1 MKPFRRLPFE
11 PGAVADVHIREIR
24 QACGLG
30 CFAAASGSS
39 RGFRELKATRKRVI
53 LALVVVLAA
62 IGAMAAYQRRN
73 GKGVRVLTAKA
84 AVQDVVSKVTANGKI
99 QAENRVE
106 MSALVMGQIVNLAVH
121 EGDPVRKG
129 DFLLQIDRNRAAADE
144 AGSNAALKA
153 SLADRDSARTAM
165 EQAQRDFERAERNF
179 QARIAAEADFQKTR
193 STYESARSALEAA
206 QNRVDQTR
214 AGLSANRDTLSKTTV
229 RAPLDGV
236 VTTLRVKAGEVTV
249 IGTMN
254 NPGTQLLTISDMSS
268 VHAVV
273 MVDETD
279 TPLVRLGQKALVQ
292 IDAYPGRTF
301 EGRVVEVGHSPI
313 LKDDADLQ
321 GLTTTSDAINFKVR
335 VKIQD
340 PPPTIRPG
348 FSVTADILT
357 GRKDKVTTVP
367 LAAVVVRDSP
377 TGERTDSGKL
387 KTEEGVY
394 ALRGDKVVFVPV
406 KSGMAGELIL
416 EVSGVNAGEEIVTGP
431 FKALREIKD
440 GERAERMSEKEKKAA
455 EAEGGSS

>member
-1 MKPFRRLPFE
+1 
-11 PGAVADVHIREIR
+11 
-24 QACGLG
+24 
-30 CFAAASGSS
+30 
-39 RGFRELKATRKRVI
+39 LKVRRKRA
-53 LALVVVLAA
+53 LFALLVVVAA
-62 IGAMAAYQRRN
+62 LGTFAAYQRRN
-73 GKGVRVLTAKA
+73 GKAVRVLTTRV

-106 MSALVMGQIVNLAVH
+106 MSALVMGQIVNLAVR
-121 EGDPVRKG
+121 EGDRVKKG
-129 DFLLQIDRNRAAADE
+129 DFLLQIDRNRAAAEE
-144 AGSNAALKA
+144 AGSSAALKA
-153 SLADRDSARTAM
+153 SLADRDAAQTAM
-165 EQAQRDFERAERNF
+165 EQTQLDFERARQNYE
-179 QARIAAEADFQKTR
+179 AHIASEADFQKAR

-206 QNRVDQTR
+206 QNHVDQTR

-236 VTTLRVKAGEVTV
+236 ITTLRVKAGEVTV

-268 VHAVV
+268 VQAVL

-279 TPLVRLGQKALVQ
+279 TPSVQLGQKALVQ
-292 IDAYPGRTF
+292 IDAYPGQTF
-301 EGRVVEVGHSPI
+301 EGHVVEVGNSPI

-335 VKIQD
+335 VKIDD
-340 PPPTIRPG
+340 PPATIRPG

-357 GRKDKVTTVP
+357 GRKDKVTAVP

-377 TGERTDSGKL
+377 TGERTDAGKL

-394 ALRGDKVVFVPV
+394 ALRAGKAVFVPIETGISGDLVVEAMGV
-406 KSGMAGELIL
+406 K
-416 EVSGVNAGEEIVTGP
+416 AGEEIVTGP

-440 GERAERMSEKEKKAA
+440 GDRIEQMSEKERKAA
-455 EAEGGSS
+455 EGEGSGSS